1 MKIFKKIAALFTAVC
16 ISVSC
21 LCISASASA
30 VSDAANSVVFVAST
44 YGSGTGFAVGKTGEN
59 VEYIV
64 TNSHVVSDDGNF
76 KEIVVYFSAK
86 ANKYMIPEVYYIDPV
101 KDICVLKLPE
111 PTAERKPISLCLSNE
126 VNVGDTVYAL
136 GYPDYGSTGQNY
148 ETMDTSDLMLTK
160 GIVSKKTRVNFTSSV
175 GIDAI
180 MSDVQISYGNSGGP
194 MVNENGAVIGI
205 NTYTTADASPIAEG
219 AFAITSD
226 DLIKALN
233 AAGAP
238 YEMYGD
244 AAAPAETDGEGN
256 AEEVI
261 AEPETEN
268 NNTTVIIVI
277 AAAAVIAVAVIVIII
292 ASGKKNKNTNNAPA
306 QSAAPA
312 PASGTA
318 SIICVSGTLNGQQ
331 FAVGERIVIG
341 RNPEKCSVCYPVNT
355 NGISG
360 VHCEI
365 RKSGSSYE
373 IMDCG
378 SSYGTFLG
386 SGQKLNSNSPVQ
398 ITNGTYFYLGNRDQM
413 FQFKID

>member
-1 MKIFKKIAALFTAVC
+1 MKIFKKIAALFTVMC

-21 LCISASASA
+21 LCIPASASA
-30 VSDAANSVVFVAST
+30 VSDAADSVVYIEALYPSGKV
-44 YGSGTGFAVGKTGEN
+44 GGGTGFAVGKSGEQ

-64 TNSHVVSDDGNF
+64 TNSHVVSEKGNF

-86 ANKYMIPEVYYIDPV
+86 ANKYMIPEVYYIDSV

-111 PTAERKPISLCLSNE
+111 PTSERKPISFCSSKE
-126 VNVGDTVYAL
+126 VSVGDTVYAL
-136 GYPDYGSTGQNY
+136 GYPDYGSTAQDY
-148 ETMDTSDLMLTK
+148 ETMDTSDLMITK

-175 GIDAI
+175 GVDAI

-219 AFAITSD
+219 AFAITAD

-233 AAGAP
+233 AAGAT
-238 YEMYGD
+238 YEMYSD
-244 AAAPAETDGEGN
+244 APAEES
-256 AEEVI
+256 EPVS
-261 AEPETEN
+261 AEPEKKD
-268 NNTTVIIVI
+268 NTLTIVII
-277 AAAAVIAVAVIVIII
+277 AAAAVVVAAVVVVIVVV
-292 ASGKKNKNTNNAPA
+292 GGRKNKKTDNAPA
-306 QSAAPA
+306 QSPA
-312 PASGTA
+312 PAAASRTAVIISASGTF
-318 SIICVSGTLNGQQ
+318 NGKQ
-331 FAVGERIVIG
+331 FSVGERIVIG
-341 RNPEKCSVCYPVNT
+341 RNPDKCSVCYPVNT

-365 RKSGSSYE
+365 RRSGSSYE

-386 SGQKLNSNSPVQ
+386 SGQKLTPNVPVQ
-398 ITNGTYFYLGNRDQM
+398 ITNGTYFYLGNRDEM